1 MILELILIIFGFI
14 ILIKSADVLVDGSGS
29 IAKKLKISEMV
40 IGLTIV
46 AIGTSA
52 PELSV
57 SIKSAI
63 NGYSDIVI
71 GNVLGSNIGNLFL
84 IFGICVLINPIK
96 MNKQFIKTESK
107 ILFLTYIILTFI
119 YLIENKSA
127 QKVIGIKE
135 GIILIIGFILFV
147 TFNFIK
153 MKRDKT
159 LTLESEIK
167 DINVWKSTI
176 LIIIG
181 ILGLKIGGDFVVDNA
196 VIIAEK
202 LNISEKLISITVI
215 SLGTN
220 LPELITCVTA
230 SKKNQAGILLGNL
243 IGSQILNITLIL
255 GITILIRPI
264 NFSREYLLE
273 IYLLLT
279 GSFLFM
285 VLSNVR
291 KKEEITKQIG
301 TVFLL
306 IYIIY
311 FLYLILKNIKP

>member
-84 IFGICVLINPIK
+84 IFGICILINPIK

-107 ILFLTYIILTFI
+107 ILFLTYIILIFI
-119 YLIENKSA
+119 YLIENKSP

-196 VIIAEK
+196 VIIAE

-264 NFSREYLLE
+264 NFSQEYLLE

-285 VLSNVR
+285 VLSNIR